1 MQMVNLVSMKKY
13 SKIFL
18 RLNLNPEKKI
28 SGSMIYFQNI
38 KLRTLN
44 HSGNKLKDIVVVRR
58 LSKKLTMVKF

>member
-1 MQMVNLVSMKKY
+1 MVNLVSMKKY

-38 KLRTLN
+38 KLRILN